1 MLRCLLSL
9 LFFILAGC
17 VFAQQHSIGVGVFS
31 GFTVPYSLDK
41 GMDLDSRYSARYSL
55 KGAPIGVSLSKD
67 LEHFGFLLTP
77 GIITIGQDYNVVN
90 TEGGHNGRR
99 ERDSR
104 FFSIPFA
111 LKVHLIDLDFFRVS
125 ALATVSAAFLFDVT
139 DRISHDLTKLNFPKN
154 TYPFL
159 PEGYLIEY
167 DGVVS
172 PMVKGTTISQVSD
185 YNKIQA
191 FAGIGLRADW
201 DVSNHWR
208 VSIDFRVNYGLLE
221 PRTDEYLE
229 RINIYTS
236 IYDNPGSKRD
246 LYAQFGIGIGRFL
259 DFDKNDKDREKKLK
273 GTRRVLVP
281 QKHSKPRSKSRR

>member
-1 MLRCLLSL
+1 M
-9 LFFILAGC
+9 AGC
-17 VFAQQHSIGVGVFS
+17 AFAQQHSIGVGVFS

-55 KGAPIGVSLSKD
+55 KGAPIGVSFSKD

-77 GIITIGQDYNVVN
+77 GLITIGQDYDVVN

-125 ALATVSAAFLFDVT
+125 ALATISAAVLIDVR
-139 DRISHDLTKLNFPKN
+139 DRISHDITKLNFPKE
-154 TYPFL
+154 TYPLL
-159 PEGYLIEY
+159 PEGYLVEY

-172 PMVKGTTISQVSD
+172 PVVRGNTISTISD
-185 YNKIQA
+185 YNKVQA
-191 FAGIGLRADW
+191 FAGVGLRADW
-201 DVSNHWR
+201 YVFNYLR
-208 VSIDFRVNYGLLE
+208 VSIDFRVNYGLSE
-221 PRTDEYLE
+221 PRTDDYLN
-229 RINIYTS
+229 RINSYTS
-236 IYDNPGSKRD
+236 LYDNPGSKRD

-259 DFDKNDKDREKKLK
+259 DFDKGDKDREKKLK

-281 QKHSKPRSKSRR
+281 QKQSKSRSKYRR